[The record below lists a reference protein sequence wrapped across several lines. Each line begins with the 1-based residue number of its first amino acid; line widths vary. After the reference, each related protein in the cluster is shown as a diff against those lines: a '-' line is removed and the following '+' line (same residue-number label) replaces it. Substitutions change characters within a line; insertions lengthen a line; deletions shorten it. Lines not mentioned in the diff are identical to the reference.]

1 MRRFR
6 PVTACI
12 CNAWFQLFGLIVLQK
27 LEISVVVGARPFFW
41 VASYVSSGGN
51 SSDRVLSSNLS
62 GKTGLAMQAV
72 FASMSNNS
80 SADR

>member
-1 MRRFR
+1 MRRFP
-6 PVTACI
+6 PVAVFD

-27 LEISVVVGARPFFW
+27 LEISGVVGAQPLFW

-62 GKTGLAMQAV
+62 GKTGLAMQVV
-72 FASMSNNS
+72 FASISNNS